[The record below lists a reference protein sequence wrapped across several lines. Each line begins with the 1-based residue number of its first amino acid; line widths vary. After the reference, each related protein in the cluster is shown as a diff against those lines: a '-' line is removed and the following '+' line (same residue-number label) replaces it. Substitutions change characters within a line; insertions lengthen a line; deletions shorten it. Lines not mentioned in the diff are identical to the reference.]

1 VTVEI
6 ADKVKVKVGR
16 NFITGLMKSE

>member
-16 NFITGLMKSE
+16 SYIAGQMKSE